1 MYSLNDQA
9 GDDRGQVGIG
19 TLIVFIAMVL
29 VAAIAAGVL
38 INTAGFLQS
47 DAQAT
52 GQGASD
58 ATSNRLQVV
67 STTGTDL
74 DDNTV
79 GVVSLVVKRGPGA
92 GNIDLSTTTIQWVGP
107 SGSFYQ
113 LAENGAEGNPDGRF
127 TVDTIQDTDGSN
139 PVLND
144 QEDRLKIQLELG
156 EGDGENILGGG
167 DAFGSELGQGESAT
181 VRITTA
187 SGSSTE
193 VRVIVPETI
202 SGTSAVQLD

>member
-1 MYSLNDQA
+1 MYSLNGQVA
-9 GDDRGQVGIG
+9 DDRGQVGIG

-47 DAQAT
+47 SSEAT

-67 STTGTDL
+67 SATGTDL
-74 DDNTV
+74 DNNTV
-79 GVVSLVVKRGPGA
+79 GVVSLVVKAGPGA
-92 GNIDLSTTTIQWVGP
+92 SNIDLETTTVQWVGP
-107 SGSFYQ
+107 NGSFYQ
-113 LAENGAEGNPDGRF
+113 LAENSTSGNPDGYF
-127 TVDTIQDTDGSN
+127 AIATVQDSDDSS

-156 EGDGENILGGG
+156 ADGENNIDG
-167 DAFGSELGQGESAT
+167 AEPFGSEIGEGESAT

-187 SGSSTE
+187 SGSQTTE
-193 VRVIVPETI
+193 EIIVPKTI
-202 SGTSAVQLD
+202 SGTSAVQL

>member
-1 MYSLNDQA
+1 MYGLNDQA
-9 GDDRGQVGIG
+9 ADERGQVGIG

-47 DAQAT
+47 SGEAT
-52 GQGASD
+52 GEGASD

-67 STTGTDL
+67 SATGGFL
-74 DDNTV
+74 DDDGV
-79 GVVSLVVKRGPGA
+79 GVVNLTVKKGPGA
-92 GNIDLSTTTIQWVGP
+92 SNIDLATTTVEWVGP

-113 LAENGAEGNPDGRF
+113 LAENGADGNPDGRF
-127 TVDTIQDTDGSN
+127 SIETIQDTDDSS

-144 QEDRLKIQLELG
+144 QEDRLKISLDLG
-156 EGDGENILGGG
+156 STDLGTTEN
-167 DAFGSELGQGESAT
+167 AFGNEIEEGESAT

-187 SGSSTE
+187 SGSQITE
-193 VRVIVPETI
+193 EILVPKTI
-202 SGTSAVQLD
+202 SGTSAVQL

>member
-1 MYSLNDQA
+1 MKDHA
-9 GDDRGQVGIG
+9 ADDRGQVGIG

-47 DAQAT
+47 SSEAT

-67 STTGTDL
+67 SATGSDL
-74 DDNTV
+74 DNDAV
-79 GVVSLVVKRGPGA
+79 GIVDILVKRGPGA
-92 GNIDLSTTTIQWVGP
+92 GNVDLSTMTIQWIGP

-113 LAENGAEGNPDGRF
+113 LAGTQSGNPDGYF
-127 TVDTIQDTDGSN
+127 AIEAVQDTDGSL

-144 QEDRLKIQLELG
+144 QEDRLRIRLELG
-156 EGDGENILGGG
+156 ENDGETILG
-167 DAFGSELGQGESAT
+167 DDKYKFGNELGEGESAT
-181 VRITTA
+181 VRITTS
-187 SGSSTE
+187 SGSQTTE
-193 VRVIVPETI
+193 EILVPKTI
-202 SGTSAVQLD
+202 SGTSAVQL

>member
-9 GDDRGQVGIG
+9 PDDRGQVGIG

-47 DAQAT
+47 GAEAT

-58 ATSNRLQVV
+58 ATSNRIQVV

-74 DDNTV
+74 DNSTV
-79 GVVSLVVKRGPGA
+79 GVVSLVVKAGPGA
-92 GNIDLSTTTIQWVGP
+92 SNIDLETTTVQWVGP
-107 SGSFYQ
+107 NGSFYQ
-113 LAENGAEGNPDGRF
+113 LAENSTGGNPDGYF
-127 TVDTIQDTDGSN
+127 AVATVQDSDGSS

-156 EGDGENILGGG
+156 EGDNETLIDGAEP
-167 DAFGSELGQGESAT
+167 FGSEIGEGESAT
-181 VRITTA
+181 IRITTA
-187 SGSSTE
+187 SGSQTTE
-193 VRVIVPETI
+193 EILVPETI
-202 SGTSAVQLD
+202 SGTTAVRL

>member
-1 MYSLNDQA
+1 MYSLNEQA
-9 GDDRGQVGIG
+9 ADGRGQVGIG

-38 INTAGFLQS
+38 INTAGYLQS
-47 DAQAT
+47 DAEAT

-67 STTGTDL
+67 STTGTAL
-74 DDNTV
+74 DDDGV

-92 GNIDLSTTTIQWVGP
+92 GNVDLGTTTVEWVGP
-107 SGSFYQ
+107 NGAFYQ

-127 TVDTIQDTDGSN
+127 TIETVQDNGDSS

-144 QEDRLKIQLELG
+144 QEDRLKIRLDLGDDDGGDLNSGSPFGTELG
-156 EGDGENILGGG
+156 D
-167 DAFGSELGQGESAT
+167 GESAT

-187 SGSSTE
+187 SGSSTTE
-193 VRVIVPETI
+193 EVIVPKTI
-202 SGTSAVQLD
+202 SGTSAVRL

>member
-9 GDDRGQVGIG
+9 PDDRGQVGIG

-47 DAQAT
+47 SSQAT
-52 GQGASD
+52 GEGASD

-67 STTGTDL
+67 SATGTDL
-74 DDNTV
+74 DDNSV
-79 GVVSLVVKRGPGA
+79 GVVSLIVKRGPGA
-92 GNIDLSTTTIQWVGP
+92 SNVDLATTTIQWVGP
-107 SGSFYQ
+107 TGSFYQ
-113 LAENGAEGNPDGRF
+113 LAADQTSGNPDGRF
-127 TVDTIQDTDGSN
+127 IVSTVQDEDGSN

-144 QEDRLKIQLELG
+144 QQDRLKIRLELG
-156 EGDGENILGGG
+156 EGDGENILSGG
-167 DAFGSELGQGESAT
+167 DSFGSELGEGKTAT

-187 SGSSTE
+187 SGASTSQ
-193 VRVIVPETI
+193 RIIVPKTI
-202 SGTSAVQLD
+202 SGTSAVQL